1 LGERI
6 FQWARRTCV
15 QAGAF
20 SMARTAEETGYEAAG
35 RGAAGGDA
43 QMSVVVVSYNTKAL
57 TLQCVDSL
65 CATMPQGTAVC
76 VVDNASSDGS
86 VCALEQLAQSR
97 GDLVQV
103 IRAGRNM
110 GFGAANN
117 LGAASTRSEFIAL
130 VNSDAFVGAGALEG
144 LRAYLQRT
152 PRAAIVGPRL
162 ENADGSFQ
170 ESRFVFPSPTRAWIE
185 NLGLARLKRFLT
197 GTRPAVGGP
206 VSWLSGACLMV
217 RREVWEDAGGFDESF
232 FLYAE
237 ETDLQKR
244 ITALGWEIHWAPDF
258 VVTHIG
264 GSSGLAEREVV
275 RERFFEGADRYIL
288 RYHGRLGAWVFR
300 AATACGALLR
310 WGACAL
316 RGGAQGKSARRWA
329 WIFRR
334 QVLSSL
340 PKGADG
346 TDGKQVTAKSA
357 DRKPE
362 KTQPQE

>member
-1 LGERI
+1 
-6 FQWARRTCV
+6 
-15 QAGAF
+15 
-20 SMARTAEETGYEAAG
+20 MARTAEGNRREATG
-35 RGAAGGDA
+35 RGKERGDGL
-43 QMSVVVVSYNTKAL
+43 MSVVVVSYNTKAL
-57 TLQCVDSL
+57 TLRCVESL
-65 CATMPQGTAVC
+65 CATMPQGTEVC

-86 VCALEQLAQSR
+86 VCALEQFAKSR
-97 GDLVQV
+97 GDLVKV
-103 IRAGRNM
+103 IRAGRNL

-117 LGAASTRSEFIAL
+117 LGVASTRSEFIAL
-130 VNSDAFVGAGALEG
+130 VNSDAFAGAGALEG

-162 ENADGSFQ
+162 ENLDGSFQ
-170 ESRFVFPSPTRAWIE
+170 ESRFAFPSPTRAWIE
-185 NLGLARLKRFLT
+185 NLGLARMKRFLT

-217 RREVWEDAGGFDESF
+217 RRAVWEDVGGFDESF

-237 ETDLQKR
+237 ETDLQSR
-244 ITALGWEIHWAPDF
+244 ITALGWEIHWEPDF

-288 RYHGRLGAWVFR
+288 RYHGRAGAWVFR
-300 AATACGALLR
+300 AATACGAVLR

-316 RGGAQGKSARRWA
+316 RRGVQGNSTRRWA

-334 QVLSSL
+334 QLLTPL
-340 PKGADG
+340 PKDSGQKDEE
-346 TDGKQVTAKSA
+346 KVPAKSV
-357 DRKPE
+357 DRDL
-362 KTQPQE
+362 

>member
-1 LGERI
+1 
-6 FQWARRTCV
+6 
-15 QAGAF
+15 
-20 SMARTAEETGYEAAG
+20 MARTAEETRRNAAG
-35 RGAAGGDA
+35 RRAGGGEGL
-43 QMSVVVVSYNTKAL
+43 MSVVVVSYNTKAL
-57 TLQCVDSL
+57 TLQCIESL
-65 CATMPQGTAVC
+65 CATMPQGTEVC
-76 VVDNASSDGS
+76 AVDNASSDGS
-86 VCALEQLAQSR
+86 ACALEQFAQSR
-97 GDLVQV
+97 GDSVRV

-117 LGAASTRSEFIAL
+117 LGAASTRSEFVAL

-152 PRAAIVGPRL
+152 PRAAVVGPRL

-170 ESRFVFPSPTRAWIE
+170 ESRFAFPSPTRAWIE
-185 NLGLARLKRFLT
+185 NLGLARLKRVLT

-217 RREVWEDAGGFDESF
+217 RRTAWEDAGGFDESF

-237 ETDLQKR
+237 ETDLQRR

-288 RYHGRLGAWVFR
+288 RYHGRIGAWVFR
-300 AATACGALLR
+300 AATACGAALR

-316 RGGAQGKSARRWA
+316 RGGARGKSARRWV

-334 QVLSSL
+334 QVLSPL
-340 PKGADG
+340 PKGSEE
-346 TDGKQVTAKSA
+346 KENKEVLAKSA
-357 DRKPE
+357 DPDRQKKQLPE
-362 KTQPQE
+362 

>member
-1 LGERI
+1 
-6 FQWARRTCV
+6 V

-20 SMARTAEETGYEAAG
+20 NMARMAEGTVSEAAARRKE
-35 RGAAGGDA
+35 RGDGL
-43 QMSVVVVSYNTKAL
+43 MSVVVVSYNTKAL
-57 TLQCVDSL
+57 TLQCVESL
-65 CATMPQGTAVC
+65 CATMPQGTEVC

-86 VCALEQLAQSR
+86 VGAIEQLAHLR
-97 GDLVQV
+97 GDSVQV
-103 IRAGRNM
+103 VRAERNL

-117 LGAASTRSEFIAL
+117 IGAASSRGEFIAL

-144 LRAYLQRT
+144 LRDYLQRT

-170 ESRFVFPSPTRAWIE
+170 ESRFAFPSPKRAWIE
-185 NLGLARLKRFLT
+185 NLGLARLHRYLR
-197 GTRPAVGGP
+197 GTQPAVGGA
-206 VSWLSGACLMV
+206 VSWLSGACLIV
-217 RREVWEDAGGFDESF
+217 RRAAWEDAGGFDESF

-237 ETDLQKR
+237 ETDLQRR
-244 ITALGWEIHWAPDF
+244 ITALGWEIHWVPDF

-288 RYHGRLGAWVFR
+288 RYHGRLGAWGFR
-300 AATACGALLR
+300 AATAFGAVLR

-316 RGGAQGKSARRWA
+316 RGGAFGTSARRWG

-334 QVLSSL
+334 QVLSPL
-340 PKGADG
+340 PTGSGRKDV
-346 TDGKQVTAKSA
+346 KRVPLKSA
-357 DRKPE
+357 DRNLQK
-362 KTQPQE
+362 KQPLE